1 MARKLRIR
9 NNKMPAPLV
18 GAALRL
24 AAAATAKKA
33 ATRAA
38 TAAARKVGKATP
50 AQKAKLQK
58 ASASSAKTKAA
69 VEKRA
74 MKNIGKP
81 VPLSNKPLTK
91 ITGVKPGSG
100 FKNPKPATNKWS
112 DGGNAKLNAATKA
125 RTMDTMRPLTSLEK
139 SFGTGRNIGGVKVV
153 KASPDTA
160 TKMNAARTLAGKE
173 RQAAALKK
181 AEEIRKAKAV
191 QRLLEIKSSTK
202 FK

>member
-1 MARKLRIR
+1 MA
-9 NNKMPAPLV
+9 APLIGV
-18 GAALRL
+18 ALRL

-38 TAAARKVGKATP
+38 TAAARKAGKLTP
-50 AQKAKLQK
+50 AKKAALKK
-58 ASASSAKTKAA
+58 AGVASAKTKAKI
-69 VEKRA
+69 EKRA

-91 ITGVKPGSG
+91 ITGVKPSG
-100 FKNPKPATNKWS
+100 LKNPAPKTTAWS
-112 DGGNAKLNAATKA
+112 DGGTAKLNAATKA
-125 RTMDTMRPLTSLEK
+125 RTMDTMRPLTSTEK
-139 SFGTGRNIGGVKVV
+139 MFGTGRKIGGVKVQ